1 TAGHREQQGE
11 FTGWRK
17 YFNSYTP
24 QGRRNVCTLDFCC
37 TVCCINLCLIREGKF
52 AQGHYTSGAFFF
64 LRIRTQNTYFWY
76 MYIVTSKHWPITNQC

>member
-24 QGRRNVCTLDFCC
+24 QGRRNVCTVIWLLLH
-37 TVCCINLCLIREGKF
+37 T
-52 AQGHYTSGAFFF
+52 YTLFKPK
-64 LRIRTQNTYFWY
+64 TK
-76 MYIVTSKHWPITNQC
+76 V